1 MTDANTSIDARA
13 AEWALLV
20 NGGDLDSS
28 QAQYLEAW
36 LASDPRHRGA
46 FLRAQAGLRLVDRL
60 GPDLAATAPLLASKT
75 HQPPSRRVMMIGGAG
90 AIAAGLAAL
99 ATPVLLRGERFR
111 TGLGEI
117 RRVPLQDGSTATIN
131 TASIIDVKLG
141 RHRRDIAV
149 VRGEAWF
156 NVHPDRE
163 RPFLVRAGD
172 IRVQAVGTA
181 FSVRPIDGA
190 VDVIVTEGVVEAWNV
205 RRPEARTRISAGATA
220 VLQGSA
226 PTHAPSPLQTAELER
241 RLAWRDG
248 LIILNGQT
256 LAEAAAEFNRYN
268 TRRIEIGD
276 LANSQTKLVGVFNAT
291 DPESFA
297 RAVSPIL
304 RATIRLR
311 DSEIEISRS

>member
-1 MTDANTSIDARA
+1 MTDASTTIDARA

-60 GPDLAATAPLLASKT
+60 GPGLAATAPLLASKT
-75 HQPPSRRVMMIGGAG
+75 RQPPSRRVMMIGCGG

-131 TASIIDVKLG
+131 TASIVDVRLG
-141 RHRRDIAV
+141 RHRRDIDV

-156 NVHPDRE
+156 NVHPDRA

-181 FSVRPIDGA
+181 FSVRPVEGA

-205 RRPEARTRISAGATA
+205 RRPEARTRIRAGAAA
-220 VLQGSA
+220 VLQDAA
-226 PTHAPSPLQTAELER
+226 PASAPSPLQTAELER

-276 LANSQTKLVGVFNAT
+276 LANSRTKLVGVFNAT

>member
-1 MTDANTSIDARA
+1 MTDASTTIDARA

-46 FLRAQAGLRLVDRL
+46 FLRAQAGLRLIDRL
-60 GPDLAATAPLLASKT
+60 GPDLAAATPKPVRQRR
-75 HQPPSRRVMMIGGAG
+75 QPPTRRIMMIGGAG
-90 AIAAGLAAL
+90 AVAAGLAAL
-99 ATPVLLRGERFR
+99 AAPILLRGDRFR
-111 TGLGEI
+111 TGLGEV

-131 TASIIDVKLG
+131 TASVIDVKLG
-141 RHRRDIAV
+141 RHRREIDM

-156 NVHPDRE
+156 NVHPDRA

-181 FSVRPIDGA
+181 FSVRPVEGA
-190 VDVIVTEGVVEAWNV
+190 VEVIVTEGVVEAWNV
-205 RRPEARTRISAGATA
+205 QRPEARTRIGAGA
-220 VLQGSA
+220 SA
-226 PTHAPSPLQTAELER
+226 ALRAWPTPSAPSPLQADELER

-248 LIILNGQT
+248 RIILNGQT
-256 LAEAAAEFNRYN
+256 LAQAAAEFNRYN

-276 LANSQTKLVGVFNAT
+276 LAHSRTKLVGVFNAT
-291 DPESFA
+291 DPEGFA

-304 RATIRLR
+304 HAGVRLR
-311 DSEIEISRS
+311 EGEIEISRR